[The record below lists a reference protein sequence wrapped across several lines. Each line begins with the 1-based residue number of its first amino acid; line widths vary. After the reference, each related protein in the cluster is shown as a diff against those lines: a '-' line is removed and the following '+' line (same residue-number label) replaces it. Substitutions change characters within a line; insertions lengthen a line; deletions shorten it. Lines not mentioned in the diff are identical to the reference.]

1 MPTEIGSRHLEE
13 RKRQLI
19 LSNHRHTRR
28 GSTSLNCQKLHREIT
43 KKIWTDDDRRLCIS
57 GAVRY
62 LKEMKKLFH
71 KVFFEQDR
79 IKILIKIY
87 KGVAY
92 TAAEWFAISENVV
105 NFGGFEASRKATVFW
120 RNEFLQSCSGRQ
132 HIKKGREKI
141 KPLSV
146 E

>member
-28 GSTSLNCQKLHREIT
+28 GSTTLNCQKLHREIT
-43 KKIWTDDDRRLCIS
+43 KKIWTDDDRRLRIS
-57 GAVRY
+57 GAVKY

-105 NFGGFEASRKATVFW
+105 NFGGFEAS
-120 RNEFLQSCSGRQ
+120 
-132 HIKKGREKI
+132 KKLTRSEERRVGRECRSRWS
-141 KPLSV
+141 PYH
-146 E
+146 